1 MNLTRTL
8 DAESETL
15 SLTDVKNHLRITST
29 DDDDAL
35 RDFIAAIRQRT
46 ETFLGKT
53 LVTSTWVL
61 KLDSFESEI
70 ELLMRPVQSI
80 TSIQY
85 VDSDGVTQTLAASG
99 YQFDRQGRLKP
110 SYGNDWPDTRD
121 QFDAVTIT
129 YVAGDLHAGKVQQ
142 DIKLAMKLWI
152 GASDI
157 NRENV
162 AFSQVVEIPDSAR
175 DLLAPYRVHRL

>member
-1 MNLTRTL
+1 MNLTRIY
-8 DAESETL
+8 DAESESL

-35 RDFIAAIRQRT
+35 RDFIAAIRHKT
-46 ETFLGKT
+46 ETYLGRT
-53 LVTSTWVL
+53 LVTSTWEL
-61 KLDSFESEI
+61 KLDGFSDQI
-70 ELLMRPVQSI
+70 ELPMRPIQSF

-85 VDSDGVTQTLAASG
+85 VDTSGTTQTLAASG
-99 YQFDRQGRLKP
+99 YQFDRQGRLQP
-110 SYGNDWPDTRD
+110 SYGNSWPATRE
-121 QFDAVTIT
+121 QLDAVTIT
-129 YVAGDLHAGKVQQ
+129 YIAGEVHAGKVQQ

-152 GASDI
+152 GACDV

-162 AFSQVVEIPDSAR
+162 AFSQVSEIPNSAR